1 MCTQV
6 YIETRAKEVHGT
18 FCFAYTFN
26 LTLSVRGAVS
36 YLQPNL
42 YCHLEW
48 KNQKIKTKNSIRTEA
63 E

>member
-6 YIETRAKEVHGT
+6 YIEPRAKEVHET

-36 YLQPNL
+36 YLQL
-42 YCHLEW
+42 GSG
-48 KNQKIKTKNSIRTEA
+48 KIRKSKQKTV
-63 E
+63 